1 MEGITA
7 LLLGFSVASVR
18 TVVGEVTMATHQWD
32 EVTRLLTAD
41 QVQLQTK
48 IRIFLG
54 NFSSKMPPS
63 APENPET
70 PKKNPETPDSAP
82 VPCTWGIRR

>member
-32 EVTRLLTAD
+32 EVTTLLMAD
-41 QVQLQTK
+41 QVQLQT
-48 IRIFLG
+48 
-54 NFSSKMPPS
+54 
-63 APENPET
+63 
-70 PKKNPETPDSAP
+70 
-82 VPCTWGIRR
+82 